1 MQLRVNPV
9 SNGYSNMLPIIDSHI
24 HLYPSSDVRNLAW
37 TADLPPDH
45 CLNKQNSVEEYR
57 AAARSSLLRGFVFV
71 ETDRKSGLED
81 QEWRHPLEEVEFL
94 ARIANGTPLQ
104 GEGFL
109 PSDKDLVLGIIP
121 WAPVPAGVSSLSR
134 YMSLVK
140 EHCDAKDISD
150 KIKGVRYLVQRSHPG
165 TMLQPDFVEGLKWL
179 GKNNFTFD
187 LGVDARSG
195 GLYQMREACEMME
208 RVYEGEVKL
217 KIIINHLCKPNLHL
231 SALEATA
238 HPDFLDWKDSIQRMA
253 EFPDT
258 YMKLSGAFSELPP
271 QEPNQPADIDNLVR
285 HMKPWIEVVLNAFG
299 PERIMFGS
307 DWPVCNVQGPGT
319 DLSWRHWH
327 DTVTAI
333 LEAENLTDGEKSMI
347 WSGTAA
353 KAYNIT

>member
-1 MQLRVNPV
+1 
-9 SNGYSNMLPIIDSHI
+9 MLPIIDSHI
-24 HLYPSSDVRNLAW
+24 HLYPSSDVGNLAW

-140 EHCDAKDISD
+140 ERCDTKDISY
-150 KIKGVRYLVQRSHPG
+150 KIKGVRYLVQRCHPG

-238 HPDFLDWKDSIQRMA
+238 HPGFLDWKDSIQRMA
-253 EFPDT
+253 RFPDT